1 MNRNQAGVCA
11 ANSNAPARARQGVRS
26 FNDHVC
32 TFAPPSVWV
41 RLIVRNGGVPRR
53 FWPKLARILALSI
66 AAAPLRLAET
76 VASSRLLPRAT
87 LREPPLFVLGLART
101 GTTHLHNLLVQDP
114 NHGCLTT
121 FQAIAP
127 TFSLV
132 GDGWLKR
139 LMQRRMGG
147 AGVVRPVDN
156 MAVALDAPQE
166 EEIAVANSSHMSY
179 VHMLSFPKLAERLFE
194 QYAMM
199 PDDGAASPW
208 PLSEAEAKR
217 WSHEYLRVVLKASA
231 HAEGRRL
238 VLKSPNNMGRVDRLL
253 RLFPN
258 AKFVHIRRDPY
269 VVYAS
274 LMNMFRIVLPL
285 YQLDEYDFDEM
296 ERLVAANCDRMLRK
310 YVTDRARIPPGNL
323 AEVRFEDLESNPVDE
338 LERLYRELGLP
349 GWSEAEPRIRE
360 YLETLSGYRKNEFR
374 RDQALVDRVNERWAF
389 TVRAWGYPT
398 DPKDAAEP

>member
-1 MNRNQAGVCA
+1 MNQ
-11 ANSNAPARARQGVRS
+11 PRS
-26 FNDHVC
+26 LDDHVC

-147 AGVVRPVDN
+147 AGVVRPMDN

-166 EEIAVANSSHMSY
+166 EEIALANSSHMSY
-179 VHMLSFPKLAERLFE
+179 VHMLSFPN
-194 QYAMM
+194 
-199 PDDGAASPW
+199 W
-208 PLSEAEAKR
+208 P
-217 WSHEYLRVVLKASA
+217 
-231 HAEGRRL
+231 
-238 VLKSPNNMGRVDRLL
+238 
-253 RLFPN
+253 
-258 AKFVHIRRDPY
+258 
-269 VVYAS
+269 
-274 LMNMFRIVLPL
+274 
-285 YQLDEYDFDEM
+285 
-296 ERLVAANCDRMLRK
+296 
-310 YVTDRARIPPGNL
+310 
-323 AEVRFEDLESNPVDE
+323 
-338 LERLYRELGLP
+338 
-349 GWSEAEPRIRE
+349 
-360 YLETLSGYRKNEFR
+360 SGCSSSTR
-374 RDQALVDRVNERWAF
+374 
-389 TVRAWGYPT
+389 
-398 DPKDAAEP
+398 